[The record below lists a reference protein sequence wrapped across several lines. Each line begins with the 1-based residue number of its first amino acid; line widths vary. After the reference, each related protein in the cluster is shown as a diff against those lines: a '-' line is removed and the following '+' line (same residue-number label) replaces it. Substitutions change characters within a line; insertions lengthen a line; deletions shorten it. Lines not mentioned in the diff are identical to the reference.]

1 MTIIS
6 KNSIC
11 LFHFNLNT
19 RFHACKTY
27 SNKTF
32 FVKDICRLYHCS
44 KASEFT
50 LNPTAIIICKL

>member
-6 KNSIC
+6 KKIQYVS
-11 LFHFNLNT
+11 FNLNT